1 MVRVSSSLPATAF
14 VSIVTITVSSALPF
28 SSKSKFL
35 GILHEYPQEAPQPYP
50 ILSFA
55 VSGYGEE
62 MTLPPLV
69 SRDALVMLSINFM
82 FSLMYIFE

>member
-1 MVRVSSSLPATAF
+1 MNPASTVTMSVCTILSF
-14 VSIVTITVSSALPF
+14 VSKLNI
-28 SSKSKFL
+28 L